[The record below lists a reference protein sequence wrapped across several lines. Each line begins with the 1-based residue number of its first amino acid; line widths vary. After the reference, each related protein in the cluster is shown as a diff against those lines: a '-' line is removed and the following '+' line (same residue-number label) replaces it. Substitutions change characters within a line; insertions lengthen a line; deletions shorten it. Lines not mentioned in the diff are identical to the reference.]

1 MKNRLRY
8 VTAILLAFFPF
19 FSYAQR
25 LLLEDAGDG
34 TQMVIIDGYGMN
46 KDVLAVTEDEQRARK
61 NEDGSTKSG
70 MDPYNHNDDGKDYS
84 GLSSPINRVISAKF
98 EIAPQ
103 DIRTVSTRNYRD
115 KCKNLI
121 VREGEP
127 AHSWRA
133 PTLNEALLMVLF
145 YSQMESLAPRGFVLP
160 SRTLETMYLTSTVT
174 GHDDYNPM
182 HSFYYWV
189 LAQWPGREKP
199 IAGYYS
205 ADSSPGPVFLLR
217 CIRDI
222 PQ

>member
-46 KDVLAVTEDEQRARK
+46 KDVLAVTEAEQRARK

-70 MDPYNHNDDGKDYS
+70 EKPYNQNDDGKDYT
-84 GLSSPINRVISAKF
+84 GLFSPINRVISAKF
-98 EIAPQ
+98 EISPR
-103 DIRTVSTRNYRD
+103 DIVSVSTRNYRD
-115 KCKNLI
+115 KCKNLV
-121 VREGEP
+121 VRGEA

-145 YSQMESLAPRGFVLP
+145 YDQMESLAPRGFVLP
-160 SRTLETMYLTSTVT
+160 SRSLETMYLTSTVT
-174 GHDDYNPM
+174 GNDNYNPM
-182 HSFYYWV
+182 HFFYYWV

-205 ADSSPGPVFLLR
+205 VDSSSGTVFLLR